1 MCRGEWYGVR
11 VTAAAFLAL
20 SFCLRSK
27 NNLRTSCFLVSQGVA
42 CVDTGVIGG
51 TGGGGRVVVDV
62 GVACVVIGVVGV
74 VVVVS

>member
-1 MCRGEWYGVR
+1 MSRGEWHGVHA
-11 VTAAAFLAL
+11 TAAAFLVL
-20 SFCLRSK
+20 SFCLSSK
-27 NNLRTSCFLVSQGVA
+27 NNLHTSCFLVSQGVV

-74 VVVVS
+74 VVVAS